1 MALRRSGVRLPLSP
15 PVKRVFRL
23 DDKAKHFF
31 CFHKNAIRF
40 YDIIIKMSNFKKVSK
55 GGRKFLFAGKGM
67 SVRTG
72 RFLGESMLVGAV
84 TGLAVVAFKY
94 LIDFAHHYFAVI
106 ESKRIMVWDNA
117 ARWILFVLPA
127 AGALLGYLLIKRFSK
142 LEHVRG
148 TDSAI
153 MSFHKRE
160 GYITSTV
167 IPVKP
172 IASVLTVGTGGSA
185 GYEGPVTLIGAA
197 CGSAVARS
205 LRIASRGRR
214 VLMAAGLSAGI
225 AALFQAPLA
234 GAIFGFE
241 IFYSSSDIEDE
252 TVLPCFIA
260 SAVSY
265 AIYAC
270 LIGQS
275 AWEPLFVLDNQ
286 YAFSNGLRLLPY
298 FVLAVVVAFAVRFY
312 ITFFRF
318 TEKLFSGIAMPG
330 WTRVVIGGLVT
341 GGIGFFYPD
350 ILSTS
355 YSVIT
360 AAFSMQEGVTLEGL
374 GSFTAYGLFILFIL
388 KVIATSF
395 TVGSGGS
402 GGLFAPALVC
412 GAAVGAAVGMVFKS
426 ILPDAIGIHPQA
438 FALVGMAGFMAS
450 ALRIPLTAIV
460 MVAEMSGNHQLLLP
474 AMWVCCISFWLNSGW
489 TLYRSQV
496 HTQESSPV
504 HG

>member
-1 MALRRSGVRLPLSP
+1 
-15 PVKRVFRL
+15 
-23 DDKAKHFF
+23 
-31 CFHKNAIRF
+31 
-40 YDIIIKMSNFKKVSK
+40 MSKFSKVSK
-55 GGRKFLFAGKGM
+55 RGRKFLFAGKGM

-84 TGLAVVAFKY
+84 TGLVVVAFKCM
-94 LIDFAHHYFAVI
+94 IDFAHRHFAEI
-106 ESKRIMVWDNA
+106 ESRREMVWSDP

-142 LEHVRG
+142 LEHARG

-167 IPVKP
+167 IPIKP
-172 IASVLTVGTGGSA
+172 VASVLTVGSGGSA
-185 GYEGPVTLIGAA
+185 GYEGPVTLLGAA
-197 CGSAVARS
+197 CGSAVARTMK
-205 LRIASRGRR
+205 IAPRGRR
-214 VLMAAGLSAGI
+214 ILMAAGLAAGI

-260 SAVSY
+260 AAVSY
-265 AIYAC
+265 AVYAC

-275 AWEPLFVLDNQ
+275 AREPLFVLDNQ

-298 FVLAVVVAFAVRFY
+298 FALAVAVAFGVRFY
-312 ITFFRF
+312 ISFFRF
-318 TEKLFSGIAMPG
+318 TEKLFERITVPG
-330 WTRVVIGGLVT
+330 WAKVVIGGLVT
-341 GGIGFFYPD
+341 GGIGFFCPD

-355 YSVIT
+355 YSVIE
-360 AAFSMQEGVTLEGL
+360 AVFSMQEGITLEGL
-374 GSFTAYGLFILFIL
+374 GSLTAYGLFALFIL
-388 KVIATSF
+388 KTVATSF

-412 GAAVGAAVGMVFKS
+412 GAALGAAVGIIFKS
-426 ILPDAIGIHPQA
+426 ILPNAIGVHPQA

-474 AMWVCCISFWLNSGW
+474 AMWVCGISFWLNSGW

-496 HTQESSPV
+496 HAQESSPV